1 MLQIIEIERK
11 GSIWT
16 LRFEHAPPLRCSR
29 AFARR
34 LNIQAGQQID
44 PVVLERMRQ
53 TAAADL
59 AEQLAERLLRRPR
72 SRREIAARLRQEG
85 VPDEAARAALEQ
97 LEEQGEHD
105 ELEDALILARQC
117 ASRGDTDWSAVRQ
130 RCGQRLRRRGFSA
143 ATAMRAVQLAWQE
156 TQQEARQE
164 TRQDRPEPLSRDLSG
179 LSDLSDLGDAQIE
192 PIASAKFRSPVP

>member
-1 MLQIIEIERK
+1 MLQIIDIERK
-11 GSIWT
+11 GSVWT

-34 LNIQAGQQID
+34 MNIQAGQQID

-53 TAAADL
+53 TAGLDL
-59 AEQLAERLLRRPR
+59 AEQQSRRLLRRPR

-85 VPDEAARAALEQ
+85 VPDEAARAVLEQ

-130 RCGQRLRRRGFSA
+130 RCGTRLRRRGFSP
-143 ATAMRAVQLAWQE
+143 ATALRAVQQAWQE
-156 TQQEARQE
+156 QQGEQE
-164 TRQDRPEPLSRDLSG
+164 D
-179 LSDLSDLGDAQIE
+179 DAQAMQAE

>member
-34 LNIQAGQQID
+34 LRLNAGQQID

-143 ATAMRAVQLAWQE
+143 TTAMRAVQLAWQE
-156 TQQEARQE
+156 TQQENRQE
-164 TRQDRPEPLSRDLSG
+164 NRQDRPEPLSRDLS
-179 LSDLSDLGDAQIE
+179 SLSDLGDLGDPQIE